1 MRQVKGKRGSSYM
14 YAAILAGGSGT
25 RLWPRSRQRQ
35 PKQFADITGAERTLI
50 QATADRLQGLVRDE
64 DLFVV
69 VGENFAHLAN
79 AQLPHLTQQQI
90 LIEPC
95 GRNTAPAIGLACVY
109 LDQREPDAVVAFLPA
124 DHIIPDTPSFQTA
137 LCCAGEAAEAGHL
150 VTLGITPTFPHT
162 GYGYIK
168 RGTPLTLP
176 SASSQPLYTVER
188 FLEKPDLATA
198 ETFLAAGGYY
208 WNGGIFI
215 SRADQMLAEIK
226 RQLPEVYSRLHQIR
240 VALDQGDATQ
250 TVAEVWRDMPNISI
264 DYGVMEG
271 ARQVAV
277 TPLDAGWNDVG
288 SWDALAS
295 VIPLNQEQNCVAQG
309 ETLTINSQGNIIY
322 SERFVALIGVDDLA
336 IIDTGDALLIGH
348 KSQMQKVKDVVE
360 ELRRQGR
367 TELL

>member
-1 MRQVKGKRGSSYM
+1 M

-25 RLWPRSRQRQ
+25 RLWPRSRQQQ
-35 PKQFADITGAERTLI
+35 PKQFADITGAGRTLI

-69 VGENFAHLAN
+69 VGSTFAHLAT
-79 AQLPHLTQQQI
+79 AQLPKLAQHQI
-90 LIEPC
+90 IIEPS
-95 GRNTAPAIGLACVY
+95 GRNTAPAIGLACVHLY
-109 LDQREPDAVVAFLPA
+109 HRDPDAVIAFLPA
-124 DHIIPDTPSFQTA
+124 DHVIPNTPSFQAA
-137 LCCAGEAAEAGHL
+137 LACAVEAAQAGHL

-168 RGTPLTLP
+168 RGDTLALP
-176 SASSQPLYTVER
+176 VQSSQPVYMVER

-198 ETFLAAGGYY
+198 EIFLADGGYY

-215 SRADQMLAEIK
+215 SRADQMLAEIE
-226 RQLPEVYSRLHQIR
+226 RQLPAVYTRLQQIMA
-240 VALDQGDATQ
+240 ALDGDDAAHTL
-250 TVAEVWRDMPNISI
+250 ADAWRDMPNISI

-271 ARQVAV
+271 ARQVAM

-288 SWDALAS
+288 SWDALTS
-295 VIPLNQEQNCVAQG
+295 VIPLNQDQNCVAQG

-322 SERFVALIGVDDLA
+322 SERFVALVGVNDLA

-360 ELRRQGR
+360 QLRRQGR

>member
-1 MRQVKGKRGSSYM
+1 M

-35 PKQFADITGAERTLI
+35 PKQFADITGAGRTLI

-69 VGENFAHLAN
+69 VGETFAHLAA
-79 AQLPHLTQQQI
+79 AQLPTLSQPQI
-90 LIEPC
+90 IVEPS
-95 GRNTAPAIGLACVY
+95 GRNTAPAIGLACIHLY
-109 LDQREPDAVVAFLPA
+109 QRDPNAVVAFLPA
-124 DHIIPDTPSFQTA
+124 DHVIPDTESFQAA
-137 LCCAGEAAEAGHL
+137 LCCAADAAQAGSL

-168 RGTPLTLP
+168 RGESLPLAVP
-176 SASSQPLYTVER
+176 QPVYTVER
-188 FLEKPDLATA
+188 FLEKPNLATA
-198 ETFLAAGGYY
+198 EAFLADGGYY

-215 SRADQMLAEIK
+215 SRVDQMLAEIE
-226 RQLPEVYSRLHQIR
+226 RQLPEVYQRLQQLSAAIGT
-240 VALDQGDATQ
+240 ADADQVLGDIWQ
-250 TVAEVWRDMPNISI
+250 TMPNVSI

-271 ARQVAV
+271 ALQVAV

-288 SWDALAS
+288 SWDALTN
-295 VIPLNQEQNCVAQG
+295 VLPLDPEQNCVAQG
-309 ETLTINSQGNIIY
+309 ETLTINSRGNIIY
-322 SERFVALIGVDDLA
+322 SERFVALVGVDDLA
-336 IIDTGDALLIGH
+336 VIDTGDALLIGH

-360 ELRRQGR
+360 HLRKQGR